1 MRRLPSRLSHRL
13 QASCGRSRHA
23 TRAGFTLI
31 ELLVVLAI
39 IAVLLTIALPRYFGQ
54 LEASREAVLRENL
67 RVMRETTQR
76 FYGDV
81 GRYPESLEELV
92 EKHYL
97 TAVPLDP
104 ITESSTTWQVTSPP
118 AGYDGNVYDIH
129 SGAPGVARHGEPFQ
143 SF

>member
-1 MRRLPSRLSHRL
+1 MT
-13 QASCGRSRHA
+13 ASFRSPTSWGARSSGS
-23 TRAGFTLI
+23 GFTLI

-54 LEASREAVLRENL
+54 LEASRESVLRENL

-104 ITESSTTWQVTSPP
+104 ITESSTTWQLTPP
-118 AGYDGNVYDIH
+118 PSGYDGNVYDIH